1 MMQEARNTD
10 RHASGWG
17 VSRLRDNAVT
27 FVSAG
32 NLSREEPQGQL
43 AQESSSSEEEEE
55 DSLEE
60 ESVET
65 HAVQEN
71 EPSQS
76 AKDFLHAT
84 ESMHITKPM
93 HIAEPIYITEPA
105 PVHEQT
111 SKEADETSSDEDE
124 LVFSGRNAPVQKAQ
138 PERPKHVFKAT
149 ATAFTPSPTP
159 AYATLQPSQQARSQP
174 SPKSP
179 QNLTVKASDPEPAA
193 SMPIQQLQPP
203 ADNPLLS
210 TSSDAAISSGRRRPV
225 NSRYR
230 KGWRS
235 RKQVQEDEED
245 AILQDYIANMAKDD
259 EDDDEEA
266 EASGNKPHRRNETF
280 RYYDG
285 AAESHVKVQTTSN
298 GKRNRKPPKQAIDW
312 SSDDL
317 EVFDDLSTT
326 DDEVDE
332 IEQVLRFR
340 ERPSGPQ
347 YLVTALGQTTNDAK
361 WILHGKLTSATALN
375 EIQVF
380 EEISNMD
387 IEIESEDSESG
398 SSSEDEALDDLIEDI
413 ESEADENTRIFEHT
427 QRMTDEE
434 IARVLAKQE
443 ELGMGGDELMLFDG
457 QQVNDDS
464 EDVFG
469 NENGF
474 IPFSMA
480 QHTSN
485 RGRSKRNRKQRD
497 SFPSAGAFADALD
510 QDPYGGFDVMDFD
523 RPSLRSKRKGKSYP
537 FDLDLEDE
545 ELERQL
551 LSTWMKDR
559 EKKTARKREKM
570 EERASEL
577 LEAGLRNDP
586 SVIKAEMRRFLVEDT
601 DTLKLAPMDPHLR
614 ASVHRLAKALHL
626 HSRSEGKEGVGA
638 GRFPVLTK
646 TPRTPYYT
654 VDTIWE
660 VDALFNMRKFF
671 PKHGGGSYKGARAT
685 KVFGLKKGK
694 DRGGFSAASYANGE
708 IVGAAA
714 PELGTDNKGRA
725 LLEKM
730 GWVSGMGIGKEG
742 NEGTLEHVKHVVKTN
757 KAGLG

>member
-1 MMQEARNTD
+1 MQEARNTD
-10 RHASGWG
+10 RHVSGWG
-17 VSRLRDNAVT
+17 ASRLRDNAVT

-43 AQESSSSEEEEE
+43 AQESSSSEEDEDDSPVEEE
-55 DSLEE
+55 P
-60 ESVET
+60 VET
-65 HAVQEN
+65 HTVHEK
-71 EPSQS
+71 ETSQS
-76 AKDFLHAT
+76 ANDFLHAT
-84 ESMHITKPM
+84 ESMHITKPTNT
-93 HIAEPIYITEPA
+93 TEPA
-105 PVHEQT
+105 PVQEQT
-111 SKEADETSSDEDE
+111 PNGGDETSSDEDE

-159 AYATLQPSQQARSQP
+159 THSTPQPGQQVRALPKLQSSQKP
-174 SPKSP
+174 VV
-179 QNLTVKASDPEPAA
+179 NDSDPEPASA
-193 SMPIQQLQPP
+193 IPMQQLRIPP
-203 ADNPLLS
+203 DHSQLS
-210 TSSDAAISSGRRRPV
+210 TSSEAAHSPSKRRLG

-259 EDDDEEA
+259 EDEDDEA

-285 AAESHVKVQTTSN
+285 AAEKHVKVQTTAN
-298 GKRNRKPPKQAIDW
+298 GKRQRKPPRQAIDW

-317 EVFDDLSTT
+317 EAFDDLSTT
-326 DDEVDE
+326 DDDIEE

-340 ERPSGPQ
+340 ERPSGSQ
-347 YLVTALGQTTNDAK
+347 YLVTGLGQTANDAK
-361 WILHGKLTSATALN
+361 WMYHSKLTSATALN

-380 EEISNMD
+380 EEIRNMD
-387 IEIESEDSESG
+387 IEIESEDSEST

-457 QQVNDDS
+457 QQANDDS

-469 NENGF
+469 NGDGF

-510 QDPYGGFDVMDFD
+510 QDPYGAFDVMDFD
-523 RPSLRSKRKGKSYP
+523 RPSLRPKQKGRKSYP

-545 ELERQL
+545 ELEQQL
-551 LSTWMKDR
+551 VSTWVKDR

-570 EERASEL
+570 EARAAEL
-577 LEAGLRNDP
+577 FEAGQRNDP
-586 SVIKAEMRRFLVEDT
+586 YVIKAEMRRFLVEDV

-614 ASVHRLAKALHL
+614 ASVHRLAKSLHL

-646 TPRTPYYT
+646 TQRTPYYT
-654 VDTIWE
+654 PETIWE

-685 KVFGLKKGK
+685 KVPGLKKGK
-694 DRGGFSAASYANGE
+694 DRVGFSAASYANGE